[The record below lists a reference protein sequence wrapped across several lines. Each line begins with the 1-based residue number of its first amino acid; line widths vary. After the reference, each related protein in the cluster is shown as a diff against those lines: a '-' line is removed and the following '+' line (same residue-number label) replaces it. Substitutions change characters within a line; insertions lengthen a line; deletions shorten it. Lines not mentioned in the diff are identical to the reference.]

1 LYYWLCSF
9 HTLER
14 QHEKT
19 TPINAFINLMDNY
32 ILPRKQAITVFFAF
46 AFGYFLSCL
55 LRAITATL
63 SPVLTLEFELMAADL
78 GLLAG
83 GYFLGFASMQI
94 PLGYLLDKFGPKKI
108 VSSFLLIAFIG
119 TVSFALA
126 QSFSGLLVSRILI
139 GVGAGACLMAPLT
152 GYRIWFAENQQQRV
166 NSWMLMIASLGF
178 LSSTLPV
185 QLLLPTLGWRWIFGG
200 IAALILISIILMLTF
215 IPKWNHQQD
224 ESLENPLKSGSL
236 ADVWKNKF
244 FISVIPMGLFNYGG
258 LMAIQTLWA
267 GPWMIRVAG
276 YTPLES
282 ATGLFWINITM
293 LISFFLWG
301 YFLPRI
307 TNLGF
312 SALKI
317 LTVGLPISFLVM
329 LFIIILGSKAGAF
342 YITLFI
348 LSSIFLSVVQPAVGL
363 SFQSHLAGKALT
375 SFNLLIFLGAFIM
388 QWFIGLVI
396 DLVKSF
402 GYTEIIGFKT
412 AFSVFLLLSLT
423 SYIFFLIINKNHI
436 FFKIK
441 NM

>member
-1 LYYWLCSF
+1 M
-9 HTLER
+9 E
-14 QHEKT
+14 
-19 TPINAFINLMDNY
+19 NY
-32 ILPRKQAITVFFAF
+32 ILPKRQAITVFFVF

-119 TVSFALA
+119 TLSFALA
-126 QSFSGLLVSRILI
+126 QSFSGLLISRILI
-139 GVGAGACLMAPLT
+139 GVGVSACLMAPLT
-152 GYRIWFAENQQQRV
+152 GYRIWFAENQQQRA

-185 QLLLPTLGWRWIFGG
+185 QLLLPSLGWRWLFGG
-200 IAALILISIILMLTF
+200 IAGLILISIFLMLAF
-215 IPKWNHQQD
+215 IPKWDHQKD
-224 ESLENPLKSGSL
+224 ESLENPVRQGSL
-236 ADVWKNKF
+236 SDVWKNKF

-293 LISFFLWG
+293 LVSFFLWG

-317 LTVGLPISFLVM
+317 LKLGLPVSFLVM
-329 LFIIILGSKAGAF
+329 LTIIILGSKAGAF

-348 LSSIFLSVVQPAVGL
+348 LSSIFLSVTQPAVGL

-375 SFNLLIFLGAFIM
+375 SFNLLIFLGTFIM
-388 QWFIGLVI
+388 QWVMGLVI
-396 DLVKSF
+396 DLVKNF
-402 GYTEIIGFKT
+402 GYTEIIGFKA
-412 AFSVFLLLSLT
+412 AFSFFLFLSLL
-423 SYIFFLIINKNHI
+423 SYIFFLIINK
-436 FFKIK
+436 KS
-441 NM
+441 

>member
-1 LYYWLCSF
+1 M
-9 HTLER
+9 
-14 QHEKT
+14 K
-19 TPINAFINLMDNY
+19 NY
-32 ILPRKQAITVFFAF
+32 ILPRREAITVFFVF

-126 QSFSGLLVSRILI
+126 QNFSGLLVSRILI
-139 GVGAGACLMAPLT
+139 GVGVSACLMAPLT
-152 GYRIWFAENQQQRV
+152 GYRIWFAENQQQRA
-166 NSWMLMIASLGF
+166 NSWMLMIASSGF
-178 LSSTLPV
+178 LSSTLPI
-185 QLLLPTLGWRWIFGG
+185 QLLLPSLGWRWIFGG
-200 IAALILISIILMLTF
+200 IAALILISIFLMLVF
-215 IPKWNHQQD
+215 IPKWNHQKD
-224 ESLENPLKSGSL
+224 ESLENSERKGSL
-236 ADVWKNKF
+236 VDVWKNKF

-317 LTVGLPISFLVM
+317 LKLGLPVSFLIM
-329 LFIIILGSKAGAF
+329 LIIIILGSKAGAF

-348 LSSIFLSVVQPAVGL
+348 LSSIFLSVTQPAVGL
-363 SFQSHLAGKALT
+363 SFASHLAGKALT
-375 SFNLLIFLGAFIM
+375 SFNLLIFLGTFIM
-388 QWFIGLVI
+388 QWVMGLVI
-396 DLVKSF
+396 DLVKTF
-402 GYTEIIGFKT
+402 GYTEIIGFKA
-412 AFSVFLLLSLT
+412 AFSFFLLLSLI
-423 SYIFFLIINKNHI
+423 SYIFFLIINK
-436 FFKIK
+436 KS
-441 NM
+441 

>member
-1 LYYWLCSF
+1 M
-9 HTLER
+9 E
-14 QHEKT
+14 
-19 TPINAFINLMDNY
+19 NY
-32 ILPRKQAITVFFAF
+32 ILPKRQAITVFFVF

-126 QSFSGLLVSRILI
+126 QNFSGLLVSRILI
-139 GVGAGACLMAPLT
+139 GVGVSACLMAPLT
-152 GYRIWFAENQQQRV
+152 GYRIWFAENQQQRA

-178 LSSTLPV
+178 LSSTLPI
-185 QLLLPTLGWRWIFGG
+185 QLLLPAFGWRWIFGG
-200 IAALILISIILMLTF
+200 IAALILISIFLMLAF
-215 IPKWNHQQD
+215 IPKWDHQKN
-224 ESLENPLKSGSL
+224 ESLDYQTSKSSL

-267 GPWMIRVAG
+267 GPWMVRVAG
-276 YTPLES
+276 YTPIES

-301 YFLPRI
+301 YFLPKI

-317 LTVGLPISFLVM
+317 LKLGLPVSFLIM
-329 LFIIILGSKAGAF
+329 LMIIILGSKAGAF

-348 LSSIFLSVVQPAVGL
+348 LSSIFLSVTQPAVGL
-363 SFQSHLAGKALT
+363 SFASHLAGKALT
-375 SFNLLIFLGAFIM
+375 SFNLLIFLGTFIM
-388 QWFIGLVI
+388 QWVMGLVI
-396 DLVKSF
+396 DLVKTF
-402 GYTEIIGFKT
+402 GYTEIIGFKA
-412 AFSVFLLLSLT
+412 AFSFFLFLSLI
-423 SYIFFLIINKNHI
+423 SYIFFLIINK
-436 FFKIK
+436 KS
-441 NM
+441 

>member
-1 LYYWLCSF
+1 M
-9 HTLER
+9 E
-14 QHEKT
+14 
-19 TPINAFINLMDNY
+19 NY
-32 ILPRKQAITVFFAF
+32 ILPKRQAITIFFVF

-119 TVSFALA
+119 TLSFALA
-126 QSFSGLLVSRILI
+126 QSFSGLLISRILI
-139 GVGAGACLMAPLT
+139 GVGVSACLMAPLT
-152 GYRIWFAENQQQRV
+152 GYRIWFAENQQQRA

-185 QLLLPTLGWRWIFGG
+185 QLLLPSLGWRWLFGG
-200 IAALILISIILMLTF
+200 IAGLILISIFLMLAF
-215 IPKWNHQQD
+215 IPKWDHQKD
-224 ESLENPLKSGSL
+224 ESLENPVRQGSL
-236 ADVWKNKF
+236 SDVWKNKF

-293 LISFFLWG
+293 LVSFFLWG

-317 LTVGLPISFLVM
+317 LKLGLPVSFLVM
-329 LFIIILGSKAGAF
+329 LTIIILGSKAGAF

-348 LSSIFLSVVQPAVGL
+348 LSSIFLSVTQPAVGL

-375 SFNLLIFLGAFIM
+375 SFNLLIFLGTFIM
-388 QWFIGLVI
+388 QWVMGLVI
-396 DLVKSF
+396 DLVKNF
-402 GYTEIIGFKT
+402 GYTEIIGFRA
-412 AFSVFLLLSLT
+412 AFSFFLFLSLL
-423 SYIFFLIINKNHI
+423 SYIFFLIINK
-436 FFKIK
+436 KS
-441 NM
+441 

>member
-1 LYYWLCSF
+1 M
-9 HTLER
+9 E
-14 QHEKT
+14 
-19 TPINAFINLMDNY
+19 NY
-32 ILPRKQAITVFFAF
+32 ILPKRQAITVFFVF

-119 TVSFALA
+119 TLSFALA
-126 QSFSGLLVSRILI
+126 QSFSGLLISRILI
-139 GVGAGACLMAPLT
+139 GVGVSACLMAPLT
-152 GYRIWFAENQQQRV
+152 GYRIWFAENQQQRA

-178 LSSTLPV
+178 LSSTLPI
-185 QLLLPTLGWRWIFGG
+185 QLLLPSLGWRWIFGG
-200 IAALILISIILMLTF
+200 IAVLILISIFLMLVF
-215 IPKWNHQQD
+215 IPKWNHQKD
-224 ESLENPLKSGSL
+224 ESLENSERKGSL
-236 ADVWKNKF
+236 VDVWKNKF

-317 LTVGLPISFLVM
+317 LKLGLPVSFLIM
-329 LFIIILGSKAGAF
+329 LIIIILGSKAGAF

-348 LSSIFLSVVQPAVGL
+348 LSSIFLSVTQPAVGL
-363 SFQSHLAGKALT
+363 SFASHLAGKALT
-375 SFNLLIFLGAFIM
+375 SFNLLIFLGTFIM
-388 QWFIGLVI
+388 QWVMGLVI
-396 DLVKSF
+396 DLVKTF
-402 GYTEIIGFKT
+402 GYTEIIGFKA
-412 AFSVFLLLSLT
+412 AFSFFLLLSLI
-423 SYIFFLIINKNHI
+423 SYIFFLIINK
-436 FFKIK
+436 KS
-441 NM
+441 

>member
-1 LYYWLCSF
+1 
-9 HTLER
+9 
-14 QHEKT
+14 
-19 TPINAFINLMDNY
+19 MDNY
-32 ILPRKQAITVFFAF
+32 ILPRKQAITVFFVF

-63 SPVLTLEFELMAADL
+63 SPILTSEFELMAADL

-119 TVSFALA
+119 TISFALA
-126 QSFSGLLVSRILI
+126 NSFSGLLISRILI
-139 GVGAGACLMAPLT
+139 GVGVSACLMAPLT
-152 GYRIWFAENQQQRV
+152 GYRIWFAENQQQRA

-185 QLLLPTLGWRWIFGG
+185 QLLLPALGWRWIFGG
-200 IAALILISIILMLTF
+200 IAALILISIILMLSF
-215 IPKWNHQQD
+215 IPKWDHQND
-224 ESLENPLKSGSL
+224 ESLENQVKQGSL
-236 ADVWKNKF
+236 VDVWKNKF

-293 LISFFLWG
+293 LVSFFLWG
-301 YFLPRI
+301 YFLPKI

-317 LTVGLPISFLVM
+317 LKFGLPVSFLVM
-329 LFIIILGSKAGAF
+329 LTIIILGSKAGAF

-348 LSSIFLSVVQPAVGL
+348 LSSIFLSVTQPAVGL

-375 SFNLLIFLGAFIM
+375 SFNLLIFLGTFIM
-388 QWFIGLVI
+388 QWIMGLVI
-396 DLVKSF
+396 DLVRGF

-412 AFSVFLLLSLT
+412 AFSFFLFLSLT
-423 SYIFFLIINKNHI
+423 SYLFFLIVNKES
-436 FFKIK
+436 
-441 NM
+441 

>member
-1 LYYWLCSF
+1 M
-9 HTLER
+9 E
-14 QHEKT
+14 
-19 TPINAFINLMDNY
+19 NY
-32 ILPRKQAITVFFAF
+32 ILPRRQAITVFFVF

-119 TVSFALA
+119 TISFALA

-139 GVGAGACLMAPLT
+139 GVGVSACLMAPLT
-152 GYRIWFAENQQQRV
+152 GYRIWFAENQQQRA

-185 QLLLPTLGWRWIFGG
+185 QLLLPALGWRWIFGG
-200 IAALILISIILMLTF
+200 IAALILISIILMLSF
-215 IPKWNHQQD
+215 IPKWDHQND
-224 ESLENPLKSGSL
+224 ESLENQVKQGSL
-236 ADVWKNKF
+236 VDVWKNKF

-293 LISFFLWG
+293 LVSFFLWG

-317 LTVGLPISFLVM
+317 LKFGLPVSFLVM
-329 LFIIILGSKAGAF
+329 LTIIILGSKAGAF

-348 LSSIFLSVVQPAVGL
+348 LSSIFLSVTQPAVGL

-375 SFNLLIFLGAFIM
+375 SFNLLIFLGTFIM
-388 QWFIGLVI
+388 QWIMGLVI
-396 DLVKSF
+396 DLVRGF

-412 AFSVFLLLSLT
+412 AFSFFLFLSLT
-423 SYIFFLIINKNHI
+423 SYLFFLIVNKES
-436 FFKIK
+436 
-441 NM
+441 

>member
-1 LYYWLCSF
+1 M
-9 HTLER
+9 E
-14 QHEKT
+14 
-19 TPINAFINLMDNY
+19 NY
-32 ILPRKQAITVFFAF
+32 ILPKRQAITVFFVF

-119 TVSFALA
+119 TLSFALA
-126 QSFSGLLVSRILI
+126 QSFSGLLISRILI
-139 GVGAGACLMAPLT
+139 GVGVSACLMAPLT
-152 GYRIWFAENQQQRV
+152 GYRIWFAENQQQRA

-185 QLLLPTLGWRWIFGG
+185 QLLLPSLGWRWLFGG
-200 IAALILISIILMLTF
+200 IAGLILISIFLMLAF
-215 IPKWNHQQD
+215 IPKWDHQKD
-224 ESLENPLKSGSL
+224 ESMENPVRQGSL
-236 ADVWKNKF
+236 SDVWKNKF

-293 LISFFLWG
+293 LVSFFLWG

-317 LTVGLPISFLVM
+317 LKLGLPVSFLVM
-329 LFIIILGSKAGAF
+329 LTIIILGSKAGAF

-348 LSSIFLSVVQPAVGL
+348 LSSIFLSVTQPAVGL

-375 SFNLLIFLGAFIM
+375 SFNLLIFLGTFIM
-388 QWFIGLVI
+388 QWVMGLVI
-396 DLVKSF
+396 DLVKNY
-402 GYTEIIGFKT
+402 GYTEIIGFKA
-412 AFSVFLLLSLT
+412 AFSFFLFLSLI
-423 SYIFFLIINKNHI
+423 SYIFFLIINK
-436 FFKIK
+436 KS
-441 NM
+441 

>member
-1 LYYWLCSF
+1 
-9 HTLER
+9 
-14 QHEKT
+14 
-19 TPINAFINLMDNY
+19 MDNY
-32 ILPRKQAITVFFAF
+32 ILPKRQAIIVFFVF

-119 TVSFALA
+119 TLSFALA
-126 QSFSGLLVSRILI
+126 QSFSGLLISRILI
-139 GVGAGACLMAPLT
+139 GVGVSACLMAPLT
-152 GYRIWFAENQQQRV
+152 GYRIWFAENQQQRA

-185 QLLLPTLGWRWIFGG
+185 QLLLPSLGWRWLFGG
-200 IAALILISIILMLTF
+200 IAGLILISIFLMLAF
-215 IPKWNHQQD
+215 IPKWDHQKD
-224 ESLENPLKSGSL
+224 ESLENPVRQGSL
-236 ADVWKNKF
+236 SDVWKNKF

-293 LISFFLWG
+293 LVSFFLWG

-317 LTVGLPISFLVM
+317 LKLGLPVSFLVM
-329 LFIIILGSKAGAF
+329 LTIIILGSKAGAF

-348 LSSIFLSVVQPAVGL
+348 LSSIFLSVTQPAVGL

-375 SFNLLIFLGAFIM
+375 SFNLLIFLGTFIM
-388 QWFIGLVI
+388 QWVMGLVI
-396 DLVKSF
+396 DLVKNY
-402 GYTEIIGFKT
+402 GYTEIVGFKA
-412 AFSVFLLLSLT
+412 AFSFFLFLSLI
-423 SYIFFLIINKNHI
+423 SYIFFLIINK
-436 FFKIK
+436 KS
-441 NM
+441 

>member
-1 LYYWLCSF
+1 M
-9 HTLER
+9 E
-14 QHEKT
+14 
-19 TPINAFINLMDNY
+19 NY
-32 ILPRKQAITVFFAF
+32 ILPKRQAITVFFVF

-126 QSFSGLLVSRILI
+126 ENFSGLLISRILI
-139 GVGAGACLMAPLT
+139 GVGVSACLMAPLT
-152 GYRIWFAENQQQRV
+152 GYRIWFAENQQQRA

-185 QLLLPTLGWRWIFGG
+185 QLLLPALGWRWLFGG
-200 IAALILISIILMLTF
+200 IAALILISLFLMLAF
-215 IPKWNHQQD
+215 IPKWDHQNY
-224 ESLENPLKSGSL
+224 ESLENPVRQGSL
-236 ADVWKNKF
+236 SDVWKNKF

-282 ATGLFWINITM
+282 ATGLFSINITM
-293 LISFFLWG
+293 LVSFFLWG

-307 TNLGF
+307 TKFGF

-317 LTVGLPISFLVM
+317 LKLGLPVSFLVM
-329 LFIIILGSKAGAF
+329 LTIIILGSKAGAF

-348 LSSIFLSVVQPAVGL
+348 LSSIFLSVTQPAVAL

-375 SFNLLIFLGAFIM
+375 SFNLLIFLGTFIM
-388 QWFIGLVI
+388 QWVMGLVI
-396 DLVKSF
+396 DLVKNY
-402 GYTEIIGFKT
+402 GQGPG
-412 AFSVFLLLSLT
+412 
-423 SYIFFLIINKNHI
+423 
-436 FFKIK
+436 
-441 NM
+441 

>member
-1 LYYWLCSF
+1 M
-9 HTLER
+9 E
-14 QHEKT
+14 
-19 TPINAFINLMDNY
+19 NY
-32 ILPRKQAITVFFAF
+32 ILPKRQAITVFFVF

-126 QSFSGLLVSRILI
+126 ENFSGLLISRILI
-139 GVGAGACLMAPLT
+139 GVGVSACLMAPLT
-152 GYRIWFAENQQQRV
+152 GYRIWFAENQQQRA

-185 QLLLPTLGWRWIFGG
+185 QLLLPALGWRWLFGG
-200 IAALILISIILMLTF
+200 IAALILISLFLMLAF
-215 IPKWNHQQD
+215 IPKWDHQND
-224 ESLENPLKSGSL
+224 ESLENPVRQGSL
-236 ADVWKNKF
+236 SDVWKNKF

-317 LTVGLPISFLVM
+317 LKLGLPVSFLIM
-329 LFIIILGSKAGAF
+329 LTIIILGSKAGAF

-348 LSSIFLSVVQPAVGL
+348 LSSIFLSVTQPAVGL

-375 SFNLLIFLGAFIM
+375 SFNLLIFLGTYIM
-388 QWFIGLVI
+388 QWVMGLVI
-396 DLVKSF
+396 DLVKIF
-402 GYTEIIGFKT
+402 GYSEIIGFKA
-412 AFSVFLLLSLT
+412 AFSFFLFLSLI
-423 SYIFFLIINKNHI
+423 SYMFFLIINK
-436 FFKIK
+436 KS
-441 NM
+441 

>member
-1 LYYWLCSF
+1 M
-9 HTLER
+9 
-14 QHEKT
+14 
-19 TPINAFINLMDNY
+19 ANY
-32 ILPRKQAITVFFAF
+32 ILPKRQAITVFFVF

-119 TVSFALA
+119 TLSFALA
-126 QSFSGLLVSRILI
+126 QSFSGLLISRILI
-139 GVGAGACLMAPLT
+139 GVGVSACLMAPLT
-152 GYRIWFAENQQQRV
+152 GYRIWFAENQQQRA

-185 QLLLPTLGWRWIFGG
+185 QLLLPSFGWRWIFGG
-200 IAALILISIILMLTF
+200 ISILILISIFLMLAF
-215 IPKWNHQQD
+215 IPKWDHQIKTG
-224 ESLENPLKSGSL
+224 ENSLKSGSL
-236 ADVWKNKF
+236 ADVWKDRF

-267 GPWMIRVAG
+267 GPWMTRVAG

-293 LISFFLWG
+293 LVSFFLWG

-307 TNLGF
+307 TTSGF

-317 LTVGLPISFLVM
+317 LKLGLPISFLVM
-329 LFIIILGSKAGAF
+329 LSIIILGSKAGAF

-348 LSSIFLSVVQPAVGL
+348 LSSIFLSVTQPAVGL
-363 SFQSHLAGKALT
+363 SFPSYLAGKALT
-375 SFNLLIFLGAFIM
+375 SFNLLIFLGTFIM
-388 QWFIGLVI
+388 QWLMGLVI
-396 DLVKSF
+396 DVVKNF
-402 GYTEIIGFKT
+402 GYSEILGFKS
-412 AFSVFLLLSLT
+412 AFTVFLILSLI
-423 SYIFFLIINKNHI
+423 SYIFFLIINKKNYE
-436 FFKIK
+436 IK
-441 NM
+441 T